1 LSVEEVDELDFRLFV
16 ELYDIYKDDF
26 DLELQMTKRGLTYA
40 ELNSMESANHGME
53 NTIAW

>member
-1 LSVEEVDELDFRLFV
+1 VEEVDELDFRLFI
-16 ELYDIYKDDF
+16 ELYDIYKSDF

-40 ELNSMESANHGME
+40 ELNSIELANHGAE